1 MHVYFTCVY
10 CSCTLNMV
18 DLTRDDRPLACTS
31 VLCVWSCVRLDN
43 SQVRYK
49 HHHLTLSGRDDHEAS
64 IGASTFVPALPS
76 FPAFL
81 QLHIDNIIATVGPGA
96 TTGHSL
102 IYVTI
107 QHLNIKLC
115 GTSLAILMETWSN
128 HLQKQINC
136 TNLRQSDLIL
146 TIRIATGNTHG
157 C

>member
-18 DLTRDDRPLACTS
+18 DMARDPPLACTS
-31 VLCVWSCVRLDN
+31 VLCVWSSVRLDN

-49 HHHLTLSGRDDHEAS
+49 RHHLTLSGRDDHKAS
-64 IGASTFVPALPS
+64 ISASTFVPALPS
-76 FPAFL
+76 SPAFF

-107 QHLNIKLC
+107 QHLNIKFC